1 MQPPPHL
8 TTDRTQNVE
17 IIETTSVS
25 SATQLTISTIN
36 NNPEE
41 VHTNHAHRIAPE
53 RSSRRSNQSQ
63 DSTNSTS
70 GLIPNIQIESV
81 SRSAIIEMENTPSTP
96 APTYLQRIL
105 NALQTHVSGAGE
117 IEFNVGSRVAL
128 GSSVLPA
135 VPSIP
140 SVYDIPIPPIF
151 TALPPLT
158 DSSAIPT
165 TLPPT
170 LSSTLTSVATS
181 LMTSAA
187 TSALTSTPT
196 APTMPTAATTATA
209 STFTSGVTP
218 FITSPLTSA
227 LTSTHSA
234 SSAST
239 ITPSSSEASTLTSLM
254 TDSVAPSTPEPSS
267 SSLATWATNGLNFNI
282 ARTSPPR
289 RCILGLNEMSL
300 RSELGISFASG
311 HISGSEAVRT
321 GIMQKEET
329 GRNSG
334 SSAFSEFSLYGEAGG
349 AVLPLTHPFRPSE
362 GAFPDLPFGM
372 GAGAGARAKVR
383 TIWNLNN
390 ETPAGK
396 LKSTL
401 INGALLGSHLLGA
414 GIGAAIGTPLGA
426 RDHGMAVG
434 ANLLVGATT
443 SALSMV
449 GPFKPDARE
458 YTLESEVTPAQT
470 TLRFSLPT
478 PTPTPIEVES
488 YASVSVRPRA
498 RLNFTRI
505 ERLNESRATED
516 QEQGNTN
523 NTASLSAQDA
533 LQGHHNI
540 AFENVLEW
548 DYGFLNPY
556 RGNTDTSPERGN
568 TDTSPERG
576 NTDTSPERGNTEA
589 SLETINETQV

>member
-1 MQPPPHL
+1 MQPASHPTATPAQN
-8 TTDRTQNVE
+8 TQMSM
-17 IIETTSVS
+17 TSGS
-25 SATQLTISTIN
+25 PAAQLTMASIN
-36 NNPEE
+36 NNQAEIQ
-41 VHTNHAHRIAPE
+41 TNNRGMPQ
-53 RSSRRSNQSQ
+53 RSSGRSNQSQ
-63 DSTNSTS
+63 ESTNSTS
-70 GLIPNIQIESV
+70 ELLPNIHIENSGRNV
-81 SRSAIIEMENTPSTP
+81 LIEMENNSSTSP
-96 APTYLQRIL
+96 PTYLQRIL
-105 NALQTHVSGAGE
+105 NALQRHVSGAGE

-151 TALPPLT
+151 TAMPPLT
-158 DSSAIPT
+158 YSSAMPS

-170 LSSTLTSVATS
+170 LSSTLTSEATS
-181 LMTSAA
+181 
-187 TSALTSTPT
+187 
-196 APTMPTAATTATA
+196 
-209 STFTSGVTP
+209 

-239 ITPSSSEASTLTSLM
+239 ITPFSSAPSTLTSLM
-254 TDSVAPSTPEPSS
+254 TDSVTPSTPEPSS
-267 SSLATWATNGLNFNI
+267 SSLATWASNGVNFNI
-282 ARTSPPR
+282 GRTSPPR
-289 RCILGLNEMSL
+289 LCILGLNEVSL

-321 GIMQKEET
+321 GIMQQEET
-329 GRNSG
+329 GRNTG

-349 AVLPLTHPFRPSE
+349 AALPLTHPFRPSE

-383 TIWNLNN
+383 TIWNLKN
-390 ETPAGK
+390 ETPGGK

-434 ANLLVGATT
+434 ANLVVGATT

-449 GPFKPDARE
+449 GPLKPDARE

-478 PTPTPIEVES
+478 PTPTPIEAES
-488 YASVSVRPRA
+488 YASVNVRPRA

-505 ERLNESRATED
+505 ERLTENR
-516 QEQGNTN
+516 QEPDLERGERNTN
-523 NTASLSAQDA
+523 NSTSPSNQESS
-533 LQGHHNI
+533 QGYSNEGFHQ
-540 AFENVLEW
+540 ENQAGTETTFVLE
-548 DYGFLNPY
+548 N
-556 RGNTDTSPERGN
+556 ERESGC
-568 TDTSPERG
+568 
-576 NTDTSPERGNTEA
+576 
-589 SLETINETQV
+589 